1 MLGSTPVVATVLET
15 RVRASPLHKRRHCCV
30 EMVEQSDAKLLASW
44 IEWVVELQRRRYEDE
59 KA

>member
-1 MLGSTPVVATVLET
+1 
-15 RVRASPLHKRRHCCV
+15 
-30 EMVEQSDAKLLASW
+30 MVEQSEAKLLASW